1 MEEIVEMAQ
10 GMIKP
15 SKSQLAPIAAIWP
28 RSTLACCISAAT
40 VPVKVIAGV
49 SAVGAVAGALA
60 LAVPPT
66 WHNIQSYS
74 VRNTR
79 ASLKS
84 LRCAFEQNNVGE
96 RHRDALEPSKFKY
109 LKWILV
115 DF

>member
-15 SKSQLAPIAAIWP
+15 SKSQLAPIAAIC
-28 RSTLACCISAAT
+28 TLACCISAAT
-40 VPVKVIAGV
+40 VSVKVIAGV

-84 LRCAFEQNNVGE
+84 LRCAFDQNNVGE